1 MFMFHMYSIGGDLYQ
16 FEWDSSE
23 VPSLNVDYYIDI
35 KVVDNY
41 MTHNEGIYNNIGIFK
56 IK

>member
-1 MFMFHMYSIGGDLYQ
+1 MYSIGGDLYQ